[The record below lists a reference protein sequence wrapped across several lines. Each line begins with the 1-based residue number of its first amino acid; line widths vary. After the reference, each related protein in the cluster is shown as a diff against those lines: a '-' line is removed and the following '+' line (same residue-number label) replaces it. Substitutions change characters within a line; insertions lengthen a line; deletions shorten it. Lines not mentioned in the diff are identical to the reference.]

1 MRASDMTRCQPHAP
15 RSQRPRTPTLRQ
27 RTDNVLRTR
36 AVLHEG
42 ERRDKLARRGR
53 KHQPLTLTPQQQQR
67 RPLLTVHLAAHDGWP
82 PKITRD
88 HLPRL
93 KALNA
98 MHTKH
103 GPLVLLTVA
112 LDSLDALPLKSRELV
127 ELALSIL
134 DCALDELAQ
143 RRVPHTAS
151 IQRGSC
157 GGTHWHLVIPLAY
170 LRPEY
175 AAVITA
181 ARAGPGGGCD
191 LLDGQAH
198 GVLMLDAPSNREKV
212 ARYLSRDPDARLDEP
227 GTVAYL
233 NALEEELTRKADGH
247 RSPRLG
253 RTRGG

>member
-1 MRASDMTRCQPHAP
+1 MRASDTPRRQPHAP
-15 RSQRPRTPTLRQ
+15 RSQRPRTPTLKQ
-27 RTDNVLRTR
+27 RTTNVLRIR

-53 KHQPLTLTPQQQQR
+53 KHQPLSLTPQQQHR
-67 RPLLTVHLAAHDGWP
+67 RPLLTVHLATHDGWP

-88 HLPRL
+88 HLARL
-93 KALNA
+93 KALNT

-103 GPLVLLTVA
+103 GPLVLITVG
-112 LDSLDALPLKSRELV
+112 LDSLDALDLKSRELV

-143 RRVPHTAS
+143 RRAPHTAS
-151 IQRGSC
+151 IQRGTC
-157 GGTHWHLVIPLAY
+157 GGTHVHLVIPLAC

-175 AAVITA
+175 AALITA
-181 ARAGPGGGCD
+181 ARAGPGGGCP
-191 LLDGQAH
+191 LLEGEAH
-198 GVLMLDAPSNREKV
+198 GVLMLDAPSNRERV

-227 GTVAYL
+227 GSVAYL
-233 NALEEELTRKADGH
+233 DALEDELTRKAAGH

-253 RTRGG
+253 RTRGA